1 MNKDLTSRDIFK
13 RTLKVPTRLA
23 QYKFGRW
30 EFGTPGNAVRATGEQ
45 TFYLLNSKFGICTGL
60 QEDATKTMFRGRPGD
75 YLAVDRD
82 GVMSVVTRTEFQRLF
97 PVANLAPPYRP
108 RSSKLLRNP
117 KVLTDTLKK
126 SGRLA
131 SNRKANNSIGPKK
144 LY

>member
-1 MNKDLTSRDIFK
+1 MFKDLTSRDIFK

-23 QYKFGRW
+23 QYKSGRW
-30 EFGTPGNAVRATGEQ
+30 EFVLPSNAVRATNEQ
-45 TFYLLNSKFGICTGL
+45 TYYLLNSKFGLCDGP
-60 QEDATKTMFRGRPGD
+60 QQDATRTMFRGNPGD
-75 YLAVDRD
+75 YLAVNRD
-82 GVMSVVTRTEFQRLF
+82 GVMSVITRSEFARLF
-97 PVANLAPPYRP
+97 PTPNLSPPYRP